1 VKKLFLFFIT
11 LHSILLWLSACT
23 PPRFPIELTA
33 LSISPEPIV
42 GRVATLHV
50 EAKSDRNEPDA
61 RIEITLPA
69 EINLVKGSLTWKGAL
84 IANRPQAYELSIC
97 VLREGEWKIFIGAIS
112 QLSRS
117 SSYTDLEILNIRST
131 ARSAEVIP
139 GSKYRSPLWLPGFQT
154 PTPVPVTVSP
164 ECLGQQQ

>member
-1 VKKLFLFFIT
+1 VKKLFLFIA

-23 PPRFPIELTA
+23 PPRQPLGVTA
-33 LSISPEPIV
+33 LSVSPEPIV
-42 GRVATLHV
+42 GRIATLHI
-50 EAKSDRNEPDA
+50 EIMSTHNEPDA

-112 QLSRS
+112 QLSPS
-117 SSYTDLEILNIRST
+117 SSYSDLEILNVRST
-131 ARSAEVIP
+131 TWSAEVIP
-139 GSKYRSPLWLPGFQT
+139 GSRYRPPIWSQFGIDT
-154 PTPVPVTVSP
+154 PTPAPVTVSP
-164 ECLGQQQ
+164 ECLGNQK

>member
-1 VKKLFLFFIT
+1 MYIGWG
-11 LHSILLWLSACT
+11 ILCLVLLLLSACT
-23 PPRFPIELTA
+23 PPRFPIEITA

-42 GRVATLHV
+42 GRVVTLHV

-69 EINLVKGSLTWKGAL
+69 EVSLVKGSLTWKGAL

-112 QLSRS
+112 QLSSS
-117 SSYTDLEILNIRST
+117 SSYSDLEILNIRST
-131 ARSAEVIP
+131 VRSAEVIP
-139 GSKYRSPLWLPGFQT
+139 GSRYRSPIWWPGFRT
-154 PTPVPVTVSP
+154 PTPAPVTVSP
-164 ECLGQQQ
+164 ECLGNTK

>member
-1 VKKLFLFFIT
+1 MKKLFLIIT

-84 IANRPQAYELSIC
+84 IANRPQVHELSIC
-97 VLREGEWKIFIGAIS
+97 VLREGDWKIFIVPIS
-112 QLSRS
+112 QLSPS
-117 SSYTDLEILNIRST
+117 SSYGDMETLNIRST
-131 ARSAEVIP
+131 VRSARVIP
-139 GSKYRSPLWLPGFQT
+139 GSKYRAPIWQSGFQT
-154 PTPVPVTVSP
+154 PTPAPVTVSP
-164 ECLGQQQ
+164 ECLGQQ